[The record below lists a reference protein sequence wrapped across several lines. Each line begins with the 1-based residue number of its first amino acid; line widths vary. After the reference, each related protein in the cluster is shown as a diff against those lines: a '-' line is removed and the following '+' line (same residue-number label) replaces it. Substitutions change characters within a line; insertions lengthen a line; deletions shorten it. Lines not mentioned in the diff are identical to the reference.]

1 MMPTAVPSMSPTD
14 VSTTVVLMTSAMGNC
29 VEGWTGIPFT
39 GKVQINVSS
48 NSGPFDVYILTQ
60 WEGGGQQVFDST
72 VCSLHH
78 PTSTSQNCGIVN
90 TPPQCVFARAQ
101 VFNDSYDVNLAASID
116 SYYYIVFTQCCS
128 TSVTESTVTVLMK
141 GLSRSAS
148 STNQSY
154 LSSISP
160 YYVTSLNVTFNQD
173 HMSPFNIT
181 SYMTSTPLTNIT
193 FPLMPETAVPFSLPQ
208 LSETSHLLNALS
220 QLISNIAPILALF
233 VGLDFLVLAVL
244 TKPYQRRKRAKPS
257 VRRCAD
263 CGRIL
268 APNSPVPSLFW
279 DYCRVC
285 EREVC
290 VYCLERFHN
299 DNCELRLL

>member
-1 MMPTAVPSMSPTD
+1 MPTVIPSMSPTD
-14 VSTTVVLMTSAMGNC
+14 VSTTVVPLTSVMSNC

-39 GKVQINVSS
+39 GEVQINVSS
-48 NSGPFDVYILTQ
+48 SSGAFDVYIFTQ
-60 WEGGGQQVFDST
+60 WEGRGQQVFDST

-128 TSVTESTVTVLMK
+128 TSVTESTVSVIMR
-141 GLSRSAS
+141 GLSRSVS
-148 STNQSY
+148 LFNQSY
-154 LSSISP
+154 LSLISP
-160 YYVTSLNVTFNQD
+160 SYVTSLNVTFNQD

-193 FPLMPETAVPFSLPQ
+193 FPSMPETAVPFSMPQ
-208 LSETSHLLNALS
+208 LSEISHLLNTLS
-220 QLISNIAPILALF
+220 QLISNIAPTLALF
-233 VGLDFLVLAVL
+233 VGLEFLVLAVL
-244 TKPYQRRKRAKPS
+244 TKPHKHRKRAKPS
-257 VRRCAD
+257 VKRCAD

-268 APNSPVPSLFW
+268 SPNSPVPSLFW
-279 DYCRVC
+279 DYCKFC
-285 EREVC
+285 ERKVC
-290 VYCLERFHN
+290 IYCLERFHN
-299 DNCELRLL
+299 DNCELRLP